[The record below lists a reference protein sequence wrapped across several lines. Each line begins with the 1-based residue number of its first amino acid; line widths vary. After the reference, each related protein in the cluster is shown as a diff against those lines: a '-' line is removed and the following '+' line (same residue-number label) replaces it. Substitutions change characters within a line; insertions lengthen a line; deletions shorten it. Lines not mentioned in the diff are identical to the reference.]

1 MLKQRVL
8 TALVLGPFII
18 WSILTFSHLALA
30 IEMGLI
36 VMLAGWEWAR
46 LAGIRNQLGRVSYA
60 FVIAGCLLLVAWVLH
75 INASLLQMMLYVAV
89 VWWVVAILLIVF
101 FNKKEI
107 VAIESFR
114 ANTILINLVVGIII
128 LTGAFVSVIG
138 LHRAESYGATYILVL
153 FILIWAADSFAYFTG
168 KAFGRHKLAVN
179 VSPGKSWEGV
189 AGGIVGTVIAAYII
203 SIYLDLERPLNWYF
217 VVITIIT
224 VSFSIVGDLIVS
236 LFKRRAGVK
245 DSSHLLPGH
254 GGILDRIDS
263 LMSASPVFLLCMLAA
278 GVK

>member
-18 WSILTFSHLALA
+18 WSILTFSHLALS

-46 LAGIRNQLGRVSYA
+46 LAGVNQQLGRVSYA
-60 FVIAGCLLLVAWVLH
+60 LVVVGCLLLVAWLLHANPDVLMP
-75 INASLLQMMLYVAV
+75 ILYIATI
-89 VWWVVAILLIVF
+89 WWIFAIFLIVF
-101 FNKKEI
+101 SNKKPIET
-107 VAIESFR
+107 AESFSFS
-114 ANTILINLVVGIII
+114 TMLIKLLLGMLV

-138 LHRAESYGATYILVL
+138 LHRTEAYGATYILIL
-153 FILIWAADSFAYFTG
+153 FILIWGADTFAYFTG
-168 KAFGRHKLAVN
+168 KAFGKRKLARN

-189 AGGIVGTVIAAYII
+189 AGGLIATVIVAYII
-203 SIYLDLERPLNWYF
+203 SVYLGLEAHLKWYF
-217 VVITIIT
+217 VVIAIIT
-224 VSFSIVGDLIVS
+224 VIFSIVGDLIVS
-236 LFKRRAGVK
+236 LFKRRVGVK
-245 DSSHLLPGH
+245 DSSQLLPGH

-263 LMSASPVFLLCMLAA
+263 LLSASPVFLVCLLAV